1 MSIISQKIKLSFKN
15 DKRGMTLIELLVV
28 MAIITILSAIT
39 IFDYNSFRSAVS
51 TQNLANDIALSIRK
65 AQSYAIGVKGSSSIF
80 SDGYGISFVVDET
93 PINKISGSSKS
104 FVIFKDIE
112 DVSNNDNHG
121 LGQYNFP
128 QGPSVDTCGTPG
140 IISGVINEC
149 QETLTIPGADKIK
162 TILYLKNG
170 DTTSTDAGVGRVDIV
185 FKRPNPDALFCHR
198 KDYGSNCKPL
208 LSKSPYFE
216 IKVSNGLASP
226 KEITRTISVW
236 NTGQISVSSQ

>member
-1 MSIISQKIKLSFKN
+1 MFIISKKIKSSFKN

-28 MAIITILSAIT
+28 MAIITILTAIT

-51 TQNLANDIALSIRK
+51 TQNLADDIALSIRK

-80 SDGYGISFVVDET
+80 SDGYGISFVVDKT

-149 QETLTIPGADKIK
+149 QETLTIPGADKILQ
-162 TILYLKNG
+162 ISYLKHGSSDTEISPENG
-170 DTTSTDAGVGRVDIV
+170 RFDIV
-185 FKRPNPDALFCHR
+185 FKRPNPDASFCYR
-198 KDYGSNCKPL
+198 ADVT
-208 LSKSPYFE
+208 KSCTNNMSQSYLK

-226 KEITRTISVW
+226 KEITRTITVW